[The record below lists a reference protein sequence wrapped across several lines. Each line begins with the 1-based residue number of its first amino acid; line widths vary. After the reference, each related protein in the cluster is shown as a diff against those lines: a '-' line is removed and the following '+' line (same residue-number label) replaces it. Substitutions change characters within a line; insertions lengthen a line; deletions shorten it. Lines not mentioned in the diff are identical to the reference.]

1 VTAAPHSDR
10 SAPVRPRVS
19 RAPVWLLIGGL
30 ALAVGLVLIGAR
42 LAAAPALVPDL
53 SSPGT
58 PDQPRSVNVIMR
70 DYAFNPTPLYLVAG
84 ETVQLELINAGL
96 IVHELVLGDAEVQR
110 AWALADALATPP
122 GLLATPPPASVP
134 PGIGGLRVVLAP
146 GATARLRYEVPAGQ
160 ALQLMC
166 HLPGHVERGMVGAV
180 DVVYRGVPLDAPGT

>member
-1 VTAAPHSDR
+1 VTAAPHFDR
-10 SAPVRPRVS
+10 TARARPRVS

-30 ALAVGLVLIGAR
+30 ALAVGLVLLGAR
-42 LAAAPALVPDL
+42 LAAAPAPVPDL

-58 PDQPRSVNVIMR
+58 ADRPRSVNVILR

-134 PGIGGLRVVLAP
+134 PDIGGLRVVLAP
-146 GATARLRYEVPAGQ
+146 GATASLRYEVPAG
-160 ALQLMC
+160 ATLQLMC

-180 DVVYRGVPLDAPGT
+180 DVVYRTITLDAPGT